1 MLIVI
6 VVLGIMAMI
15 IVPQVTIFSND
26 ATLRTFETN
35 LNNLRKV
42 VELYYNQHDNTYPGF
57 HDENGAPAT
66 TAIVCKKAFEKQLLQ
81 YTAIDGA
88 ASDTKDVT
96 HKFGPYIRGVALPTN
111 PYNGKDRTICDPIEA
126 DITVRVSSGTAGW
139 KFYPITGVLIAD
151 DGNHDNF

>member
-15 IVPQVTIFSND
+15 IVPQVTISSND

-42 VELYYNQHDNTYPGF
+42 VELYYNQHDNNYPGF

-66 TAIVCKKAFEKQLLQ
+66 TAIVCKKAFEEQLLK

-88 ASDTKDVT
+88 VSDTKDTT
-96 HKFGPYIRGVALPTN
+96 HKFGPYIRGGVLPTN
-111 PYNGKDRTICDPIEA
+111 PYNGKSKSTCDPDEA
-126 DITVRVSSGTAGW
+126 DITVRVSDKTAGW
-139 KFYPITGVLIAD
+139 KFYPKTGVLIAD
-151 DGNHDNF
+151 DGAHDNF